1 MDPKSTIET
10 ILILPLGIL
19 LEAQIGGVDGPAL
32 RIKGRPAVSKR
43 GKVLGERGDG
53 PILVGLKCRY
63 SGRA

>member
-43 GKVLGERGDG
+43 EEGFGGGGGRTHTGG
-53 PILVGLKCRY
+53 PEM
-63 SGRA
+63 

>member
-10 ILILPLGIL
+10 ILLLPLCIL

-32 RIKGRPAVSKR
+32 GIKGRSAVSKR
-43 GKVLGERGDG
+43 AEGWGGGEGG
-53 PILVGLKCRY
+53 PTLVGLKCRY